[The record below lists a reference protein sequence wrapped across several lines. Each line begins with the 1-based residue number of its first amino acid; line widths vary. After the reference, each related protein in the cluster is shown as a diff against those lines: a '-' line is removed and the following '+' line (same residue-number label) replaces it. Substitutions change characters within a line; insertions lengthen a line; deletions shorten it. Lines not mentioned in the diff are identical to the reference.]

1 MPANIIERSAA
12 SRANTTRVRHLDC
25 PGGGQVWVDGTTLYI
40 GHMHWPSGTSIV
52 DVADPRCPRLLA
64 GIDIPEGWHSHKV
77 RVHGGVMLVNHETG
91 AIQSVGDLAASLSGT
106 APMHC
111 DAAAAAG
118 KMSISFRQLGVTS
131 LTVTAHKF
139 HGPKGIGALMVR
151 KQANLNPL
159 FFGGHQQHS
168 KRPGTEPVALAV
180 GLAAALQWAVRHL
193 ETHRLSCLALR
204 RRFLGQW
211 CQIGQS
217 YRWERAE
224 ARSPADYSRTETTW
238 RNRSR

>member
-1 MPANIIERSAA
+1 NRQGIVEP
-12 SRANTTRVRHLDC
+12 L
-25 PGGGQVWVDGTTLYI
+25 PGG
-40 GHMHWPSGTSIV
+40 WPNAV
-52 DVADPRCPRLLA
+52 RL
-64 GIDIPEGWHSHKV
+64 V
-77 RVHGGVMLVNHETG
+77 CVMLANHETG
-91 AIQSVGDLAASLSGT
+91 AIQPVGALAASLGGT

-204 RRFLGQW
+204 RRFL
-211 CQIGQS
+211 
-217 YRWERAE
+217 ELLRAG
-224 ARSPADYSRTETTW
+224 AAPVAL
-238 RNRSR
+238 NG